1 MICTTGSFLKKLM
14 EPGVDPKKVSFFMPD
29 HNGPCR
35 FGQYNK
41 FQRIV
46 FNKLGFKDAQII
58 SPSNTTAYED
68 ISGGQGT
75 KFRYAAW
82 KGFVAVDLLRKLK
95 QERIPYE
102 LVPGSTEK
110 VYREVLAAVIISI
123 ENGAKDLAD
132 VLHREAKRFNEI
144 AVHNGKRKPVI
155 PVVGEIFMRDNPFC
169 SGHLVQK
176 LEQYGAETVIAPFSE
191 WLSYSTYRYTRDSR
205 WKGDYK
211 GILKSKI
218 QHYAQNFSAR
228 KLQQSVHGLY
238 DHDRE
243 IELHE
248 MLESCGPYIH
258 MHYDGDPALNLGS
271 SVALFKTGISG
282 IANILPFTCMPGTVV
297 TALADRFKRDHD
309 NIPYVSIAYDGQ
321 EDTAI
326 DLRLQAFMHQA
337 REFAKSKG
345 YDSPVKWAIAKEMTK
360 I

>member
-1 MICTTGSFLKKLM
+1 
-14 EPGVDPKKVSFFMPD
+14 MPD

-82 KGFVAVDLLRKLK
+82 RGFVAVDLLRKLK

-102 LVPGSTEK
+102 LVPGSIEI
-110 VYREVLAAVIISI
+110 VYKQALAEVITSI
-123 ENGAKDLAD
+123 ETGATDLTD
-132 VLHREAKRFNEI
+132 VLHRVGKRFND
-144 AVHNGKRKPVI
+144 VPMHNGKRKPVI

-191 WLSYSTYRYTRDSR
+191 WLSYSTYRYTRDSK

-218 QHYAQNFSAR
+218 QHYAQNYSAK

-238 DHDRE
+238 DHKRE

-258 MHYDGDPALNLGS
+258 KHYDGDPALNLGS

-321 EDTAI
+321 EDSAI

-345 YDSPVKWAIAKEMTK
+345 YDSPVKWGLVEEKTK